1 MLIRR
6 ARQVVAGAAP
16 APARSFPAPRLSRL
30 SLFGSRR
37 RLSREPA
44 GTSAREDARCSSVGP
59 GGPRMVPARPPEWL
73 SGLELE
79 SRVSA
84 AVSRPPASA
93 QAQRLRGFLPADSCP
108 SVASLRVSPAEGGL
122 WSSVPGPSVPC
133 AHTLFS
139 PVLIPCGVTGGPLVG
154 RARPKCSLPP

>member
-1 MLIRR
+1 M
-6 ARQVVAGAAP
+6 VAGAAP

-84 AVSRPPASA
+84 APQKFLKGLDHLTHVSLLKISSTYLKSDPHNQISDYTLVLWFANFA
-93 QAQRLRGFLPADSCP
+93 FCCLCFTFP
-108 SVASLRVSPAEGGL
+108 SL
-122 WSSVPGPSVPC
+122 
-133 AHTLFS
+133 
-139 PVLIPCGVTGGPLVG
+139 
-154 RARPKCSLPP
+154 